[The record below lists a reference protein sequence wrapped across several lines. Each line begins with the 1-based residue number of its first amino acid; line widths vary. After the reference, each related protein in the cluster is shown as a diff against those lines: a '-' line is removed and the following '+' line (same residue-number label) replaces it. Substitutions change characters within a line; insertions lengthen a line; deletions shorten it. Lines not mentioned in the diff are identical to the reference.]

1 MPDFTSPEDF
11 LADESFQAFALE
23 HDAAAGQYWLA
34 WLAQHPAQ
42 AVAFREAEA
51 VLHLLRTGQRT
62 TTPAG
67 LRQQEMARL
76 WQAMRV
82 PAAAPRL
89 RTQRRQRTVV
99 GAACALLLLLVAGL
113 WWHYRP
119 VAAAPPA
126 YARYAAP
133 MSEQRAVVLPDGSR
147 VVLEAGAALTVAR
160 GWQPGHARE
169 AWLRGSAYFDVAH
182 LAAPEVKSVPTAP
195 ATVKFV
201 VHTGPVDV
209 AVLGT
214 QFTVFSFGSRTK
226 VVLSTGQ
233 IELSRTQGRAER
245 VLLHPGQLAECDAA
259 TPGVPLATRPV
270 HPRLYTAWTSGQL
283 EFDDLPVSEIITS
296 LQDTYGLRI
305 SVRDPRLLRQR
316 LSGVLPTH
324 DLDGLLAAFGKTL
337 DVQVRRQGSQV
348 WLD

>member
-1 MPDFTSPEDF
+1 MLTFISPEDF
-11 LADESFQAFALE
+11 LADESFQDFVLGR
-23 HDAAAGQYWLA
+23 DAAAGQRWQA
-34 WLAQHPAQ
+34 WLTQHPAQ
-42 AVAFREAEA
+42 EPAFREAEA
-51 VLHLLRTGQRT
+51 VLLLLRTGQRPAA
-62 TTPAG
+62 PAG
-67 LRQQEMARL
+67 LRAQELARL
-76 WQAMRV
+76 WHAMQA
-82 PAAAPRL
+82 PAVAPRL
-89 RTQRRQRTVV
+89 RTQRHRWMV
-99 GAACALLLLLVAGL
+99 ASSALGLVLLLVGL
-113 WWHYRP
+113 WWGSRLRP
-119 VAAAPPA
+119 AALPA
-126 YARYAAP
+126 YAHYVAP
-133 MSEQRAVVLPDGSR
+133 MSEQRTVVLPDGSR

-160 GWQPGHARE
+160 AWQPGRARE

-182 LAAPEVKSVPTAP
+182 LATPQVKAVPTAP
-195 ATVKFV
+195 AAAKFV

-214 QFTVFSFGSRTK
+214 QFTVFSYGSRTK

-233 IELSRTQGRAER
+233 IELSRTQGRAEH

-270 HPRLYTAWTSGQL
+270 HPRLYTAWTSRQL
-283 EFDDLPVSEIITS
+283 DFDNLPVAEIIAT

-305 SVRDPRLLRQR
+305 SVRDKHLLQQR
-316 LSGVLPTH
+316 LSGSLPTR